1 MNEPMIMWSV
11 LEEVEYESKIGK
23 SLKNTLRKFDKE
35 ELFEELMDMIC
46 YYTTIAADIPYEKR
60 IKSIH
65 SCELKYVRYFPSK
78 EVEKVFNDI
87 LGLRITLDS
96 YDVFDMIEI
105 PPSVTVADM
114 RNGKAKDDGYRGI
127 HVYVQKS
134 HLHLFL
140 FLFCL
145 SLFRKMVKNNL
156 YMEVHSNGKEVLLP
170 LYRG

>member
-1 MNEPMIMWSV
+1 M
-11 LEEVEYESKIGK
+11 KK
-23 SLKNTLRKFDKE
+23 
-35 ELFEELMDMIC
+35 
-46 YYTTIAADIPYEKR
+46 

-114 RNGKAKDDGYRGI
+114 RNGKARDDGYRGI

-134 HLHLFL
+134 HLHYPIEIQFVTEKDKFL
-140 FLFCL
+140 NQLLHDEVYKYVDDTLVGRELRALYDAGKITCRED
-145 SLFRKMVKNNL
+145 FRKELEHVL
-156 YMEVHSNGKEVLLP
+156 SSREEV
-170 LYRG
+170 